1 MSFILCFRWNNVNKI
16 IILVKRIIFSTFLIY
31 GYNMIAVNF
40 QLVVPINA
48 ITISLVTFLG
58 APGLL
63 ALVLFKLI
71 IMWGIYGRY
80 F

>member
-1 MSFILCFRWNNVNKI
+1 MNKI
-16 IILVKRIIFSTFLIY
+16 IILAKRIIFSTFLIY

-71 IMWGIYGRY
+71 IM
-80 F
+80 

>member
-1 MSFILCFRWNNVNKI
+1 MNKI

-48 ITISLVTFLG
+48 ITISLVTSLG

-71 IMWGIYGRY
+71 IM
-80 F
+80 

>member
-1 MSFILCFRWNNVNKI
+1 MNKI

-48 ITISLVTFLG
+48 ITTSLVTFLG

-71 IMWGIYGRY
+71 IM
-80 F
+80 

>member
-1 MSFILCFRWNNVNKI
+1 MNKI

-40 QLVVPINA
+40 QLVVLINA

-71 IMWGIYGRY
+71 IM
-80 F
+80 

>member
-1 MSFILCFRWNNVNKI
+1 MNKI

-48 ITISLVTFLG
+48 ITISLVTILG

-71 IMWGIYGRY
+71 IM
-80 F
+80 

>member
-1 MSFILCFRWNNVNKI
+1 MNKI

-63 ALVLFKLI
+63 ALVLFILI
-71 IMWGIYGRY
+71 IM
-80 F
+80 

>member
-1 MSFILCFRWNNVNKI
+1 MNKI

-63 ALVLFKLI
+63 DLVLFKLI
-71 IMWGIYGRY
+71 IM
-80 F
+80 

>member
-1 MSFILCFRWNNVNKI
+1 MNKI

-48 ITISLVTFLG
+48 ITISLVTLLG

-71 IMWGIYGRY
+71 IM
-80 F
+80 

>member
-1 MSFILCFRWNNVNKI
+1 MNKI

-58 APGLL
+58 ATGLL

-71 IMWGIYGRY
+71 IM
-80 F
+80 

>member
-1 MSFILCFRWNNVNKI
+1 MNKI

-40 QLVVPINA
+40 QLVVPINS

-71 IMWGIYGRY
+71 IM
-80 F
+80 

>member
-1 MSFILCFRWNNVNKI
+1 MNKI

-63 ALVLFKLI
+63 TLVLFKLI
-71 IMWGIYGRY
+71 IM
-80 F
+80 

>member
-1 MSFILCFRWNNVNKI
+1 MNKI
-16 IILVKRIIFSTFLIY
+16 VILVKRIIFSTFLIY

-71 IMWGIYGRY
+71 IM
-80 F
+80 

>member
-1 MSFILCFRWNNVNKI
+1 MNKI

-63 ALVLFKLI
+63 ALVLLKLI
-71 IMWGIYGRY
+71 IM
-80 F
+80 

>member
-1 MSFILCFRWNNVNKI
+1 MNKI

-31 GYNMIAVNF
+31 GYNMVAVNF

-71 IMWGIYGRY
+71 IM
-80 F
+80 

>member
-1 MSFILCFRWNNVNKI
+1 MNKI

-58 APGLL
+58 APCLL

-71 IMWGIYGRY
+71 IM
-80 F
+80 

>member
-1 MSFILCFRWNNVNKI
+1 MNKI

-40 QLVVPINA
+40 QLVVPIYA

-71 IMWGIYGRY
+71 IM
-80 F
+80 

>member
-1 MSFILCFRWNNVNKI
+1 MNKI

-40 QLVVPINA
+40 QLVLPINA

-71 IMWGIYGRY
+71 IM
-80 F
+80 

>member
-1 MSFILCFRWNNVNKI
+1 MNKI

-71 IMWGIYGRY
+71 IM
-80 F
+80 

>member
-1 MSFILCFRWNNVNKI
+1 MNKI

-63 ALVLFKLI
+63 ALVLFTLI
-71 IMWGIYGRY
+71 IM
-80 F
+80 

>member
-1 MSFILCFRWNNVNKI
+1 VNKI

-71 IMWGIYGRY
+71 IM
-80 F
+80 

>member
-1 MSFILCFRWNNVNKI
+1 MNKI

-71 IMWGIYGRY
+71 IR
-80 F
+80 

>member
-1 MSFILCFRWNNVNKI
+1 MNKI

-40 QLVVPINA
+40 RLVVPINA

-71 IMWGIYGRY
+71 IM
-80 F
+80 

>member
-1 MSFILCFRWNNVNKI
+1 MNKI

-71 IMWGIYGRY
+71 III
-80 F
+80 

>member
-1 MSFILCFRWNNVNKI
+1 MNKI
-16 IILVKRIIFSTFLIY
+16 IILVKRTIFSTFLIY

-71 IMWGIYGRY
+71 IM
-80 F
+80 

>member
-1 MSFILCFRWNNVNKI
+1 MNKI

-31 GYNMIAVNF
+31 GYYMIAVNF

-71 IMWGIYGRY
+71 IM
-80 F
+80 

>member
-1 MSFILCFRWNNVNKI
+1 MNKI

-58 APGLL
+58 ASGLL

>member
-1 MSFILCFRWNNVNKI
+1 MNKI

-40 QLVVPINA
+40 QLVVPINT

-71 IMWGIYGRY
+71 IM
-80 F
+80 

>member
-1 MSFILCFRWNNVNKI
+1 MNKI

-31 GYNMIAVNF
+31 GYNIIAVNF

-71 IMWGIYGRY
+71 IM
-80 F
+80 